1 MAKTIEPTVLFED
14 NHLLIVNKPAGYI
27 VQEEPGDSEKVSLE
41 AWAKEY
47 IKVKYK
53 KPGDVFL
60 GVVHRIDTPV
70 TGIVILARTSK
81 ALERMN
87 NIFKERQIDKI
98 YWALVQRNPPAT
110 SGEMEHYLTKNTKI
124 NRSTAHDTWVRDSQ
138 RAVLNYKTLA
148 RIGDSYLLEIDLKTG
163 RPHQIRA
170 QMSAAGCPI
179 AGDKKYGFDK
189 KVPGKGIYLHSRR
202 VIFEHP
208 VRKDQI
214 AVTAPL
220 PNYQLWQEF
229 KHLS

>member
-1 MAKTIEPTVLFED
+1 MARKPDPEVLFED

-27 VQEEPGDSEKVSLE
+27 VQEEPRDEERDSLE
-41 AWAKEY
+41 EWAKNY

-87 NIFKERQIDKI
+87 KLFREREIDKI
-98 YWALVQRNPPAT
+98 YWALVQKNPPAT
-110 SGEMEHYLTKNTKI
+110 AETLEHYLTKNTKL
-124 NRSTAHDTWVRDSQ
+124 NRSTAHEEWVRDSQ
-138 RAVLNYKTLA
+138 QAVLNYKMLA
-148 RIGDSYLLEIDLKTG
+148 RIGDSYLLEIELKTG

-170 QMSAAGCPI
+170 QLSAIGCPI

-189 KVPGKGIYLHSRR
+189 KVPGRGIYLHARKI
-202 VIFEHP
+202 VFEHP
-208 VRKDQI
+208 TKKQQMTVK
-214 AVTAPL
+214 APL
-220 PNYQLWQEF
+220 PKYQLWQQFE
-229 KHLS
+229 HIG